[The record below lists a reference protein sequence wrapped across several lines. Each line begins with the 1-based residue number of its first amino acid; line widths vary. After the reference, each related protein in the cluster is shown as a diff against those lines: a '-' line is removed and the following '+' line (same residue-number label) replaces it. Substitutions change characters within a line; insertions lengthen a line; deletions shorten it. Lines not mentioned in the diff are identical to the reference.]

1 MDNTTTSIKHISVND
16 GYKFRRIADVMNCC
30 FGKHYKGC
38 QRSFMYVDES
48 QKYTV
53 WFPKMTIKKNG
64 VYKAPANAK
73 GWRNVLSDD
82 GGIIIEEKENDSRS
96 GTADGKGGLPRYTF
110 GYFPKEGYVFLGI
123 FQVDRDRTRK
133 GHWEFRRAAA
143 EADLCRYHGKH
154 GFDMPDAVSLKIN
167 EQADS
172 DLITELRNG
181 GLDGFAE
188 DFAYSG
194 KPRKVRAFTMR
205 DGVKIYPRDR
215 QAAANA
221 LAKAHFLCEADK
233 DHLSFIRKNSD
244 KPYTEPHHLI
254 PLAFQDRFEVSL
266 DVEENIVSLCSNC
279 HNEIHYGADADKL
292 IEKLFAERCSD
303 LKRAG
308 IDIFLQD
315 VLAMYGYDR

>member
-16 GYKFRRIADVMNCC
+16 GHKFRRIADVMNSC
-30 FGKHYKGC
+30 FGKHYRGC
-38 QRSFMYVDES
+38 QKSFMYVDES

-53 WFPKMTIKKNG
+53 WFPKMAIKKNG

-73 GWRNVLSDD
+73 GWLNILSDD
-82 GGIIIEEKENDSRS
+82 GATITEEKENDSRS
-96 GTADGKGGLPRYTF
+96 GIADGKGGLPRYTF

-123 FQVDRDRTRK
+123 FEVDRDRTRK
-133 GHWEFRRAAA
+133 GHWEFKRVAA
-143 EADLCRYHGKH
+143 EADLCRYHEEH
-154 GFDMPDAVSLKIN
+154 GFDIPDDVSLRIN
-167 EQADS
+167 EQADN
-172 DLITELRNG
+172 DLITELRNSR
-181 GLDGFAE
+181 LCNFAE

-194 KPRKVRAFTMR
+194 RSQEVRPFTVR

-215 QAAANA
+215 QAAVNA

-233 DHLSFIRKNSD
+233 AHLSFIRKNSD

-254 PLAFQDRFEVSL
+254 PLAFQERFKVSL

-292 IEKLFAERCSD
+292 IEKLFIERCGD

-308 IDIFLQD
+308 IDVSLQN
-315 VLAMYGYDR
+315 VLAMYGYHY